1 LGGRSAAGATAAS
14 GWSKHELG
22 HLVDKGAIF
31 GRAAISGRLA
41 LDTSPSAKPVQVYI
55 RLAAALAAGGVL
67 PEVTLDADASTAE
80 AAE

>member
-1 LGGRSAAGATAAS
+1 MGSAAPILEPVPDS
-14 GWSKHELG
+14 
-22 HLVDKGAIF
+22 AIF

-55 RLAAALAAGGVL
+55 RLAAALAAGGAL
-67 PEVTLDADASTAE
+67 PEVTFDTDASTAE